1 MLKKISNK
9 GTLSTKTHKFYRFI
23 KKGPKPLIFT
33 LTTTINNHGDGFLCV
48 LQVSIKY
55 SIAYLDIQRGVPL
68 GIQQGVPQVHLGI
81 QRGVPLGVP
90 VAVVHQA
97 VVEHQDSLV
106 VVHQDSLVV
115 VHQDS
120 LAVVPRIALMWCTRI
135 AL

>member
-1 MLKKISNK
+1 M
-9 GTLSTKTHKFYRFI
+9 
-23 KKGPKPLIFT
+23 
-33 LTTTINNHGDGFLCV
+33 
-48 LQVSIKY
+48 
-55 SIAYLDIQRGVPL
+55 PL

-106 VVHQDSLVV
+106 VVHQDSLAG

-120 LAVVPRIALMWCTRI
+120 LAVVPQDSPVVEYLSSGPFFNWQVLDHQPGDTNFLLYILDH
-135 AL
+135 